1 MTRFRLPII
10 PSCCLGLLACLLTGT
25 AQAQAIDT
33 NRPGFS
39 FSPNVVP
46 EGRWQ
51 LETGVAYDREN
62 SDLSAWALPL
72 LEIRT
77 GVAENW
83 EVFVSSLSWAE
94 VDTPGAD
101 INGLLDITLGTKLRL
116 GEVHSRTPMALVVQ
130 VSAPTG
136 DDEFSSDRWDPGIAF
151 VWAHNSALPI
161 AGTIKV
167 SDYREGYQL
176 DNGLKLPFAWGEGH
190 SAFVEWEAN
199 LPEHG
204 GNRHWLNGGYQWL
217 RSQRIQLDVN
227 AGLGLNDRAGDYRL
241 GAGFSVVF

>member
-1 MTRFRLPII
+1 MTRSRLP
-10 PSCCLGLLACLLTGT
+10 PPCCLALLACCLAGT

-46 EGRWQ
+46 VGRWQ
-51 LETGVAYDREN
+51 FETGIAYDRES

-83 EVFVSSLSWAE
+83 EVFVSSISWAE
-94 VDTPGAD
+94 ADLPGANV
-101 INGLLDITLGTKLRL
+101 NGVLDITLGTKLRL
-116 GEVHSRTPMALVVQ
+116 GAAGSRTPMALVLQ

-136 DDEFSSDRWDPGIAF
+136 DSTFSSDRWDPSIAF
-151 VWAHNSALPI
+151 VWAHDAALPV
-161 AGTIKV
+161 AGTIKI
-167 SDYREGYQL
+167 SDFREGYQL
-176 DNGLKLPFAWGEGH
+176 DNGLKLPFTLGEGH
-190 SAFVEWEAN
+190 SAFLEWEAN

-204 GNRHWLNGGYQWL
+204 GNTHYLNGGYQWL
-217 RSQRIQLDVN
+217 RGQRMQLDIN
-227 AGLGLNDRAGDYRL
+227 AGVGLNDRAGDYRL
-241 GAGFSVVF
+241 GAGLSVVF